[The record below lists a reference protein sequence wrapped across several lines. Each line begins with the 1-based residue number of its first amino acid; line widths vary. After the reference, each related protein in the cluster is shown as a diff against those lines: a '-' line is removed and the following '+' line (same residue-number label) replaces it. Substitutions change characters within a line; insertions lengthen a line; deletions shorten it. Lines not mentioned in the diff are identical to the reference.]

1 MTIAWLSTATAS
13 RSDFC
18 IGTDD
23 FHTSEE
29 SVATVEKIF
38 LSYGYSTARN
48 QLFSGTIVPMK
59 HYRKDYR
66 VHSLIIE
73 INRRLYMGDD
83 YWVDSERIQKLI
95 SMLEGVGEMLID
107 NWISNTKSQIG
118 SENQG
123 SVAKQLATIARE
135 FSSTFILYSG
145 QTRTLPVEVF
155 AQVLQVNFG
164 DASVVRTVLIAFML
178 VPIVVLFKL
187 FGKNEQ
193 SLVWGSIIKSESC
206 LIL

>member
-1 MTIAWLSTATAS
+1 MANNHCLIIDGHSYPALPLPYELNQTAF
-13 RSDFC
+13 RPDFC

-73 INRRLYMGDD
+73 INRRLYLGDD
-83 YWVDSERIQKLI
+83 Y
-95 SMLEGVGEMLID
+95 
-107 NWISNTKSQIG
+107 
-118 SENQG
+118 
-123 SVAKQLATIARE
+123 
-135 FSSTFILYSG
+135 
-145 QTRTLPVEVF
+145 
-155 AQVLQVNFG
+155 
-164 DASVVRTVLIAFML
+164 
-178 VPIVVLFKL
+178 
-187 FGKNEQ
+187 
-193 SLVWGSIIKSESC
+193 
-206 LIL
+206 